1 MDLYNILEI
10 KPTASEIEIKKA
22 YHKLAKLY
30 HPDKN
35 NSPDAKDK
43 FQSIHYAYEVLS
55 NSDTRTEYQKMNQ
68 FQKNNFVDML
78 EKIIGGK
85 IDFDELIKFGIVL
98 NGGDIEYIK
107 NNFINFFRAINVN
120 EVLELFKKGV
130 IKKKNFDNT
139 INCSD
144 SDSDIF
150 TEVCAEHY
158 YNLPISY
165 QKINNINIKIDLNIK
180 IGDIIN
186 NSKKKN

>member
-130 IKKKNFDNT
+130 IKKKILID
-139 INCSD
+139 INQNLIISTPFFIYIH
-144 SDSDIF
+144 DI
-150 TEVCAEHY
+150 Y
-158 YNLPISY
+158 ISMIY
-165 QKINNINIKIDLNIK
+165 IYDL
-180 IGDIIN
+180 
-186 NSKKKN
+186 SL